1 MARTVA
7 IGKQD
12 FASIMENHYFFVDK
26 TEFIREWWESG
37 DDVTL
42 ITRPRRFG
50 KTLNMDMLRVFFE
63 ISEDDTSRYFKDKAI
78 WKCGEEYQ
86 SHQGQYP
93 VIFLTFKDVKF
104 DTWEA
109 TIGKI
114 RGLVQE
120 EYGRHQEIID
130 SDKI

>member
-42 ITRPRRFG
+42 ITRPRALWKNFKHEHG
-50 KTLNMDMLRVFFE
+50 KLFFFE
-63 ISEDDTSRYFKDKAI
+63 PLCEPERS
-78 WKCGEEYQ
+78 
-86 SHQGQYP
+86 
-93 VIFLTFKDVKF
+93 V
-104 DTWEA
+104 
-109 TIGKI
+109 
-114 RGLVQE
+114 
-120 EYGRHQEIID
+120 
-130 SDKI
+130 